1 MKETAI
7 QVNERKIR
15 NGIRKQREKIE
26 RQKQKVWDR
35 LKSEG
40 KPKLRKLHGSWTV
53 EMAQDIAAMWDPVLE
68 QELADALSAEIIA
81 SKF

>member
-15 NGIRKQREKIE
+15 NGIRKQREVIE
-26 RQKQKVWDR
+26 REQQKVWDR
-35 LKSEG
+35 LKSNG
-40 KPKLRKLHGSWTV
+40 KRKLRANWTM
-53 EMAQDIAAMWDPVLE
+53 EMAMDIKDIYGLDLE
-68 QELADALSAEIIA
+68 HELADALTAEIIA